1 MEEIKNITSL
11 ADATPKELADA
22 ISEVLDGKKGRDI
35 KVLYVADKTDI
46 SDYFVLANGT
56 SNTHIRTLADE
67 VEYEIGERGVAPL
80 SYEGRG
86 NGTWVLLDYGR
97 VVVHVFSRE
106 AREFYNLDKLYKEK
120 RAEESEAENN

>member
-1 MEEIKNITSL
+1 MEEKIEFTSL
-11 ADATPKELADA
+11 ADASPKELAEEIA
-22 ISEVLDGKKGRDI
+22 KVLDDKKGKDI
-35 KVLYVADKTDI
+35 KVIYVADKTDI

-67 VEYEIGERGVAPL
+67 VEYVIGEREVKPL

-120 RAEESEAENN
+120 RAEETEEN

>member
-1 MEEIKNITSL
+1 MEENKNLTPMT
-11 ADATPKELADA
+11 DAEPKEIAELAA
-22 ISEVLDGKKGRDI
+22 QILDDKKGKDI
-35 KVLYVADKTDI
+35 KVIYVADKTDI
-46 SDYFVLANGT
+46 SDYFVLASGN

-67 VEYEIGERGVAPL
+67 VEFQLLEREVKPL

-106 AREFYNLDKLYKEK
+106 AREFYNLDKLYREK
-120 RAEESEAENN
+120 REEPTSEE

>member
-1 MEEIKNITSL
+1 MEENMNVVCL
-11 ADATPKELADA
+11 ADAEPKEIAEKA
-22 ISEVLDGKKGRDI
+22 AEILDNKKGKDI
-35 KVLYVADKTDI
+35 KVLYVGDKTDI
-46 SDYFVLANGT
+46 SDYFVLVSGN

-67 VEYEIGERGVAPL
+67 VEYQLGLCSVPLL

-106 AREFYNLDKLYKEK
+106 AREFYNLDKLYREK
-120 RAEESEAENN
+120 REEQSDEK

>member
-1 MEEIKNITSL
+1 MEENMNVVCL
-11 ADATPKELADA
+11 ADAEPKVIAEKAA
-22 ISEVLDGKKGRDI
+22 EILDNKKGKDI

-46 SDYFVLANGT
+46 SDYFVLVSGN

-67 VEYEIGERGVAPL
+67 VEYQLGLCSVPIL
-80 SYEGRG
+80 NYEGRG

-106 AREFYNLDKLYKEK
+106 AREFYNLDKLYREK
-120 RAEESEAENN
+120 REENTDDE